1 MRLKIPVTLMSIQRL
16 SLTKSFACCWAV
28 VFFAYGT
35 SVLFAQEPA
44 NPSNPSP
51 APAVING
58 SPVQPPSPPAA
69 APTATA
75 TPAPA
80 AATAA
85 PASSDDDLLT
95 PAPPKTTA
103 APASSDDDLL
113 APGNPKP
120 GGQPSSDDDLLLP
133 GKPAANGQSMPE
145 QGGVLFPDG
154 PQRSVANL
162 PPGSGP
168 ATITPAMSAEDAA
181 AAHAKMLLADKYPS
195 ASICATCHP
204 KQFREWS
211 FSQHAYAQ
219 MSPVFNTMQATIDK
233 RASGTNGDFCIRCH
247 TAVGMDL
254 KEPVFTSNL
263 NRNPT
268 SREGITCITCHRIKE
283 NYGKVSARFG
293 VVQGDILQPM
303 YGPKGDAILKQV
315 LAQPDVYQVVTK
327 PGEAGRAIHTDVV
340 KFDPLEKSAFC
351 GDCHDVNL
359 LNGFRLEEAF
369 SQFNNSPA
377 NKQGQTCQDCHMGK
391 KPGIKS
397 GYDFGPAA
405 TIGDKTTPPRKL
417 TNHTFAGP
425 DYSIIHPGLFPFNT
439 KAQELA
445 SLAEWLQFDYKAGWG
460 TDAYEKNARPDA
472 VYPPRWKSIDDR
484 YDARAI
490 LDDQFGRLE
499 DVNKQ
504 RYEIL
509 RRGIQLHEL
518 VVDQNDQNGIK
529 FKVKVVN
536 ATLGHGVPTGFDAER
551 AYFMQATVSDRLGK
565 VLFRSGDRDPN
576 GDYRDMESAYVH
588 DWKLPLDKYLFTLQ
602 SKFLVTLIRGGERV
616 QILPTNKSVDPL
628 PYVRPSTAA
637 DALLGRGPGARKQA
651 VVISPNNFRWAT
663 YVVDRGQ
670 LSGQAPYKVNLK
682 FVTQMV
688 PVNLLGEIAEVGFD
702 YGMSPKQVAN
712 EVVDRSQTLWDKTI
726 VLPSKPVV
734 IDIKPGESDIT
745 APPYKPFLTVAT
757 TRAPAPAAAAK
768 PTTKVAEAAPLS
780 RN

>member
-1 MRLKIPVTLMSIQRL
+1 MRTLKLTPKSRFIWVLAGGSGLFFLTLAMQPAR
-16 SLTKSFACCWAV
+16 
-28 VFFAYGT
+28 
-35 SVLFAQEPA
+35 AQDTA
-44 NPSNPSP
+44 SS
-51 APAVING
+51 PAVING
-58 SPVQPPSPPAA
+58 SPVTAPSPTPA
-69 APTATA
+69 
-75 TPAPA
+75 APA
-80 AATAA
+80 APA
-85 PASSDDDLLT
+85 PSADDLLT
-95 PAPPKTTA
+95 PAQPKSGAA

-113 APGNPKP
+113 APGTNPKP
-120 GGQPSSDDDLLLP
+120 GAAPASDDDLLLP
-133 GKPAANGQSMPE
+133 QGGKGPASGAPAAPGQ

-154 PQRSVANL
+154 PQRAPANL
-162 PPGSGP
+162 PPGSMPPGVAP
-168 ATITPAMSAEDAA
+168 VMSTGDAA
-181 AAHAKMLLADKYPS
+181 LDH

-219 MSPVFNTMQATIDK
+219 LSPVFNTMQATIDK

-263 NRNPT
+263 GRNPT

-293 VVQGDILQPM
+293 LVQGDILQPM

-315 LAQPDVYQVVTK
+315 LAQPDVFQVVTK

-369 SQFNNSPA
+369 SQFKNSPA
-377 NKQGQTCQDCHMGK
+377 NKMGITCQDCHMGNT
-391 KPGIKS
+391 PGIKS
-397 GYDFGPAA
+397 GFGFGPAA
-405 TIGDKTTPPRKL
+405 MIGDKATPPRKL

-445 SLAEWLQFDYKAGWG
+445 TLAEWLQFDYRAGWG
-460 TDAYEKNARPDA
+460 TDAYEKAAPADA
-472 VYPPRWKSIDDR
+472 VYPSRWKSIDDR

-504 RYEIL
+504 RYQIL

-518 VVDQNDQNGIK
+518 EVEQNDADGIK
-529 FKVKVVN
+529 FRVKVAN
-536 ATLGHGVPTGFDAER
+536 GTPGHGVPTGFDAER
-551 AYFMQATVSDRLGK
+551 AYFMQATVSDRLGR
-565 VLFRSGDRDPN
+565 VIFRSGDRDPN
-576 GDYRDMESAYVH
+576 GDVRDIESQYVH
-588 DWKLPLDKYLFTLQ
+588 DWKLPLDKYLFSLQ

-616 QILPTNKSVDPL
+616 QILPTNKSIDPL
-628 PYVRPSTAA
+628 PFIRPPANA
-637 DALLGRGPGARKQA
+637 DALLGRSPGARKQA
-651 VVISPNNFRWAT
+651 VVISPNSFRWAS
-663 YVVDRGQ
+663 YVVERGQ
-670 LSGQAPYKVNLK
+670 LTGKPPYKVNLK

-702 YGMSPKQVAN
+702 YGMSPKKVAD

-726 VLPSKPVV
+726 VLPPKPVL
-734 IDIKPGESDIT
+734 INIKPSEAEIL
-745 APPYKPFLTVAT
+745 APPYKPFLTVGK
-757 TRAPAPAAAAK
+757 PAPSASE
-768 PTTKVAEAAPLS
+768 TTKVADAAPLS

>member
-1 MRLKIPVTLMSIQRL
+1 M
-16 SLTKSFACCWAV
+16 
-28 VFFAYGT
+28 
-35 SVLFAQEPA
+35 
-44 NPSNPSP
+44 NPK
-51 APAVING
+51 
-58 SPVQPPSPPAA
+58 PAA
-69 APTATA
+69 AA
-75 TPAPA
+75 
-80 AATAA
+80 
-85 PASSDDDLLT
+85 
-95 PAPPKTTA
+95 
-103 APASSDDDLL
+103 ASSDDDLL
-113 APGNPKP
+113 APGTNPKP
-120 GGQPSSDDDLLLP
+120 AGQSGSDDDLLLP
-133 GKPAANGQSMPE
+133 QGGKPAAGANG

-154 PQRSVANL
+154 PQRMPANL
-162 PPGSGP
+162 PPGSGG
-168 ATITPAMSAEDAA
+168 TLTPAMSAEDAA
-181 AAHAKMLLADKYPS
+181 VAHAKMLLADKYPS

-219 MSPVFNTMQATIDK
+219 MSPVFNTMQATINK
-233 RASGTNGDFCIRCH
+233 RVSGTNGDFCIRCH

-283 NYGKVSARFG
+283 NYGKVSSRFG
-293 VVQGDILQPM
+293 LVQGDILQPM

-377 NKQGQTCQDCHMGK
+377 NKMGQTCQDCHMGNT
-391 KPGIKS
+391 PGIKS
-397 GYDFGPAA
+397 GFGFGPAA
-405 TIGDKTTPPRKL
+405 TVGDKTTPPRKL

-460 TDAYEKNARPDA
+460 TDAYEKTASPDF

-499 DVNKQ
+499 DVNRQ
-504 RYEIL
+504 RYQIL
-509 RRGIQLHEL
+509 RRGIQLHE
-518 VVDQNDQNGIK
+518 VDVEQNDANGIK
-529 FKVKVVN
+529 FKVKVAN

-551 AYFMQATVSDRLGK
+551 AYFLQATVTDRLGR
-565 VLFRSGDRDPN
+565 VMFRSGDRDPN
-576 GDYRDMESAYVH
+576 GDYRDIESQYVH
-588 DWKLPLDKYLFTLQ
+588 DWKLPLDPYLFTLQ

-628 PYVRPSTAA
+628 PFVRPSTSA
-637 DALLGRGPGARKQA
+637 DALVGRPNGARKQA
-651 VVISPNNFRWAT
+651 VVISPGSFRWAS
-663 YVVDRGQ
+663 YEVSRGE
-670 LSGQAPYKVNLK
+670 LTGQPPYKVNLK
-682 FVTQMV
+682 FITQMV
-688 PVNLLGEIAEVGFD
+688 PVNLLGDIAEVGFD
-702 YGMSPKQVAN
+702 YGMSPKSVAN
-712 EVVDRSQTLWDKTI
+712 AVVDRSQTLWDKTI
-726 VLPSKPVV
+726 VLPPKPVA
-734 IDIKPGESDIT
+734 INIT
-745 APPYKPFLTVAT
+745 PSEADVMAPPYKPFLTVGGS
-757 TRAPAPAAAAK
+757 APAPAPK
-768 PTTKVAEAAPLS
+768 PTNKVASSAQLS